1 MSKWQPAWAKGTDNW
16 SAPDTALQPMV
27 NTPSA
32 SDTLTSC
39 GGAGDPYATFVTLI
53 TTAARRVPPFFRS
66 RDSTISVYEDVVS

>member
-1 MSKWQPAWAKGTDNW
+1 
-16 SAPDTALQPMV
+16 MV